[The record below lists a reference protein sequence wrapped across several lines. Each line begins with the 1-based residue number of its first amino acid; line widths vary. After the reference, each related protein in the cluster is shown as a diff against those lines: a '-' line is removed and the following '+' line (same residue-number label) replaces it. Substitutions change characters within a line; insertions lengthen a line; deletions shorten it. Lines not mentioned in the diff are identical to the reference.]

1 MAAAV
6 GDDLL
11 LDRLSDLPAI
21 ILVTILSRLDMD
33 EAARCSILSSRWR
46 RLFPSTLLDF
56 KAGSIRRDRAVEAV
70 TSILAAHPTE
80 PVRSFSTYRLSFR
93 RQDEDAVD
101 GWLRDLANR
110 GIEKLVL
117 YFNEKRQQKVPESL
131 FACASLKRLKVI
143 NGTFPDATEA
153 AASLAVLAK
162 IDLSDVKIS
171 EDSLNSLL
179 SNCRALE
186 RLKITSISKCD
197 RLHIRSRSL
206 KVLNTSGDFKEL
218 FIDDAPDLEQV
229 LGYYLNS
236 RSVIIKIA
244 HAPKLEFLGYIGMNN
259 DIEFGNTKFTKFRE
273 KNIHAET
280 IMPSLK
286 TLAVDLMHTPD
297 GHINE
302 HYINWVMQLLKVF
315 PCLETIYIKSD
326 SWSEARDGSPG
337 SWDVLSSVPCMDN
350 HLEKVVFEVYRGQEW
365 QRDMAKFLHGRSRF
379 LKTMEFHCMDDTSR
393 EDYGRAPTEEW
404 VRKQQELLC
413 LDSRAARDARFLF
426 FKSQLV
432 VNHHEFSH
440 NESYQR
446 GYYRDMY
453 NL

>member
-6 GDDLL
+6 GDD
-11 LDRLSDLPAI
+11 RLSDLPDI
-21 ILVTILSRLDMD
+21 IVVTILSRLGME
-33 EAARCSILSSRWR
+33 EAARSSILGSRWR

-56 KAGSIRRDRAVEAV
+56 KAGSIRPDKAVEAI

-80 PVRSFSTYRLSFR
+80 PVRSFSTCRLSFR
-93 RQDEDAVD
+93 HEDEGAVD

-110 GIEKLVL
+110 GIEELNL
-117 YFNEKRQQKVPESL
+117 HFSERRRQMVPESL
-131 FACASLKRLKVI
+131 FACASLKRLHVI
-143 NGTFPDATEA
+143 NGTFPDVTEA
-153 AASLAVLAK
+153 ATASLAALTEM
-162 IDLSDVKIS
+162 DLSDVKIS

-179 SNCRALE
+179 SHCTSLE
-186 RLKITSISKCD
+186 HLRIQSISKCD
-197 RLHIRSRSL
+197 CLHVRSRSL
-206 KVLNTSGDFKEL
+206 KVLSSSGDFKEL
-218 FIDDAPDLEQV
+218 FIDDAPNLVWV
-229 LGYYLNS
+229 LGGYMDM
-236 RSVIIKIA
+236 RATKIKIV
-244 HAPKLEFLGYIGMNN
+244 HAPKLEFLGYLGMNN
-259 DIEFGNTKFTKFRE
+259 EIEFGNTKFTNFR
-273 KNIHAET
+273 KMNIHAET

-286 TLAVDLMHTPD
+286 TIAVELRHTPE
-297 GHINE
+297 GHVNK
-302 HYINWVMQLLKVF
+302 HYINWFMQLLKVF

-337 SWDVLSSVPCMDN
+337 SWDVLASVPCIDN

-379 LKTMEFHCMDDTSR
+379 LKTMEFHCMDDTTR
-393 EDYGRAPTEEW
+393 EVYGRAPPEQW

-432 VNHHEFSH
+432 VNHHDICH
-440 NESYQR
+440 DESYQR